1 MFTAAHSQWYI
12 EAEFKDRRYL
22 NNDNSPCKKK
32 KKKYTSSNKKWQ
44 KKNFMSAKVYAS

>member
-32 KKKYTSSNKKWQ
+32 KYTSSNKKWQ